1 MPDETVRI
9 VIADDHPLFRSG
21 LKQAIQADPAFEV
34 IAEAGT
40 GDAALELIAQ
50 LMPDVAI
57 LDLNMPGLSGFE
69 VIAEMRRRR
78 LPGEVVVLTMHQEEA
93 MLTKALSLGVR
104 GYVLKT
110 NAATEIVDCLTAV
123 RRGDSFTSS
132 QITSYLFKRA
142 GAEPRP
148 VEGLDSLTPTE
159 RVVLRLIADYK
170 TSREIAA
177 ELGISHRTVENHRN
191 NICAQG
197 RRPRQPRAD
206 QVRPADPFALAPL
219 SSFRSE

>member
-1 MPDETVRI
+1 
-9 VIADDHPLFRSG
+9 
-21 LKQAIQADPAFEV
+21 
-34 IAEAGT
+34 
-40 GDAALELIAQ
+40 
-50 LMPDVAI
+50 
-57 LDLNMPGLSGFE
+57 
-69 VIAEMRRRR
+69 
-78 LPGEVVVLTMHQEEA
+78 
-93 MLTKALSLGVR
+93 MLAKALSLGVR

-110 NAATEIVDCLTAV
+110 NAATEIVDCLVAV

-142 GAEPRP
+142 AAEPRP

-191 NICAQG
+191 NICGKVGIHGSHALIK
-197 RRPRQPRAD
+197 
-206 QVRPADPFALAPL
+206 FALRVH
-219 SSFRSE
+219 SR